1 MDGVA
6 SQQSAQRQRKA
17 KTKLESRSF
26 RDGSIYLFRRAN
38 YKTPVWFCRIK
49 VPNSKRY
56 LTHSTRTTDEHQAY
70 AFANDLLNKAI
81 ELPTSTQLSSSKS
94 TSSAIKEYVLY
105 IREVEAK
112 RTTNET
118 RAKFLL
124 HVATFFKYTQLDQ
137 IGTPQLF
144 NLNMWIRQNSRR
156 GRLSPN
162 TIKRYST
169 DLKQFFN
176 WCLEKGYLD
185 TFPRFPKVKGE
196 QNRRPHF
203 DKTDWQK
210 LTSCMDEFI
219 KSDFPMVIRHRTM
232 LVNYMMILVN
242 TGIRVG
248 EARGLRW
255 SHIKEIPSRN
265 GSNQAANIV
274 LYVKGKTGAREV
286 VARTAD
292 VKIFFK
298 RILEMRLHE
307 LEKMKK
313 QFSQE
318 DYVFCNRDGTQIGS
332 FKKSFIALM
341 KYADV
346 GTDLEG
352 NKRTLYSLRH
362 TYATDML
369 EAGVHQFILAK
380 NMGTST
386 AMLERHYGHTSNV
399 ASAAELTKGSR
410 ISDDGQVRAL
420 EWLSRI

>member
-1 MDGVA
+1 MDEAG
-6 SQQSAQRQRKA
+6 SEQQAQRLRKA

-26 RDGSIYLFRRAN
+26 RDGAIYLFRRAN
-38 YKTPVWFCRIK
+38 YKTPIWFCRIK
-49 VPNSKRY
+49 APNSKSY

-70 AFANDLLNKAI
+70 VFANNLLNKAI
-81 ELPTSTQLSSSKS
+81 EHPTSFQLTNSKT
-94 TSSAIKEYVLY
+94 TSSAIKEYVEY

-124 HVATFFKYTQLDQ
+124 HVATFFKQTRLDQ

-203 DKTDWQK
+203 DKTDWQR

-219 KSDFPMVIRHRTM
+219 KSEFPMVVRHRTM

-292 VKIFFK
+292 IKIFFK
-298 RILEMRLHE
+298 RILELRLCE

-313 QFSQE
+313 HFSQE
-318 DYVFCNRDGTQIGS
+318 DYVFCNRDGTTIGS

-346 GTDLEG
+346 ETDLEG

-362 TYATDML
+362 SYATDML

-399 ASAAELTKGSR
+399 ASAAELMKG
-410 ISDDGQVRAL
+410 GQFKGEKNAKAL
-420 EWLSRI
+420 KWFKE